1 MNKFIDTTTLK
12 KNSVIIN
19 QVELEEIL
27 EKRIVQM
34 KMDIRDLF
42 LVVNTMGDEVSL
54 KIETKYGKLLCFC
67 VKDAP
72 KNLLL
77 HHTKYSYPKIEKTSS
92 RMMKKLGNSE
102 SHLIH

>member
-12 KNSVIIN
+12 RNSIIIN
-19 QVELEEIL
+19 QVELEEVL
-27 EKRIVQM
+27 EKRIVKM
-34 KMDIRDLF
+34 GMDIKDLF

-77 HHTKYSYPKIEKTSS
+77 HHTKYSYPKIEKPSA
-92 RMMKKLGNSE
+92 RMLNKKNGIE